1 MKKSSCGFGEEDCFM
16 FVIVNLW
23 ELMTLRVGA
32 FMTLGAWLAG
42 FIKRSTT
49 HCYTQIMRA
58 LRLVVSE
65 KKMLCFFY
73 VFPMTPPGV
82 GPVWNPWARLE
93 EFTKRTFIRSYKQKR
108 KFRALWFW
116 RRRFF
121 LCLSYFHDEDCKSV
135 GANDPWVGAIF
146 IPGAWLAGF
155 IKRTTIN
162 C

>member
-1 MKKSSCGFGEEDCFM
+1 
-16 FVIVNLW
+16 
-23 ELMTLRVGA
+23 MTLRVGA

-42 FIKRSTT
+42 FIKRITT

-65 KKMLCFFY
+65 KKMLCFLCFSHDA
-73 VFPMTPPGV
+73 PRA
-82 GPVWNPWARLE
+82 GPVWTPGARLE
-93 EFTKRTFIRSYKQKR
+93 GLTKRTFIRSYKQKR
-108 KFRALWFW
+108 KLRALWFW

-135 GANDPWVGAIF
+135 GANDPWARAIF

-155 IKRTTIN
+155 IKRTTLH